1 MTAASGP
8 RGAAGE
14 ERLLAVD
21 AGMAAIEELR
31 LVELP
36 RLLEPGD
43 LLVVNDAA
51 TLPASLM
58 GAARGEALEVRLL
71 SEHDDGA
78 WEAVLLG
85 AGDWRTPT
93 ERRPPP
99 PVLRAGE
106 RLFLAGGLE
115 AAVERVSPLSPRLAT
130 LRFEG
135 PRDALIAALYA
146 AGRPVQYAHLRAPLE
161 LRDVQTPFA
170 ARPWAAEMPSAGR
183 PLTWDLLSRLRRR
196 GVAIAALTHAAGLS
210 ATGDP
215 ALDAALPLPERFEI
229 PAATASAVGAAR
241 RRGARV
247 VAVGTTVV
255 RALEGSASENGGR
268 VSAGRETTDLR
279 LGPESHRRAV
289 DAILTGIHEP
299 GTSHHA
305 LLGAFAPRALLDRAL
320 ALAEERG
327 FLGHEFGDAMWIA
340 GAPAP
345 SSGGF
350 SRRNEP
356 RGRRGIGTPRRPST
370 VS

>member
-21 AGMAAIEELR
+21 AGAGAVEEMR

-51 TLPASLM
+51 TLPASLA
-58 GAARGEALEVRLL
+58 GSASGEPLEVRLL
-71 SEHDDGA
+71 SEREGGA
-78 WEAVLLG
+78 WDAVLLG

-99 PVLRAGE
+99 PALQAGE
-106 RLFLAGGLE
+106 RVAMAGGLS
-115 AAVERVSPLSPRLAT
+115 AAVEGVSPLSPRLVS
-130 LRFEG
+130 LRFDL
-135 PRDALIAALYA
+135 PRDALFAALYA
-146 AGRPVQYAHLRAPLE
+146 AGRPVQYAHLRAPLD

-183 PLTWDLLSRLRRR
+183 PLTWDLLSRLRRG
-196 GVAIAALTHAAGLS
+196 GVAVAALTHAAGLS
-210 ATGDP
+210 STGDP
-215 ALDAALPLPERFEI
+215 DLDAALPLPERFEI
-229 PAATASAVGAAR
+229 PPATVSALGAAR
-241 RRGARV
+241 RRAGRIA
-247 VAVGTTVV
+247 AVGTTVV
-255 RALEGSASENGGR
+255 RALEGSAARNGGR
-268 VSAGRETTDLR
+268 VVAGVGTTDLR
-279 LGPESHRRAV
+279 LGPESRRRVV

-305 LLGAFAPRALLDRAL
+305 LLGAFAPRPLLDRAL

-327 FLGHEFGDAMWIA
+327 FLGHEFGDAMFISGPPA
-340 GAPAP
+340 GGELRRAAALEESVPA
-345 SSGGF
+345 
-350 SRRNEP
+350 
-356 RGRRGIGTPRRPST
+356 
-370 VS
+370 